1 MDHEETGLFIMKQVK
16 TLLKNLD
23 FEYEFGK
30 IISDKK

>member
-1 MDHEETGLFIMKQVK
+1 MKQVK

-23 FEYEFGK
+23 FEYEPGQ